1 MSLELKMK
9 TTIKQRIPKLL
20 PGRNSSA
27 VAGVDYGQNSS
38 QQQSQR
44 RGGAAIIIVLAMTG
58 MLAFLGFFFFS
69 FISSERNSAGWF
81 AATPNR
87 EISEGDYFDFALQQ
101 IIIGPSDEY
110 KNSALSGGKWS
121 MLPNMVGSFGPDLKP
136 DDLHLF
142 SGRGIT
148 VTYQKDPNT
157 DLPNDTTNSNNNF
170 GFDYNSDGVIDG
182 KVVNFSPAAN
192 PVGGNNYPASPLG
205 QSNHPNYVPDFEP
218 DAGYTYPDINSMF
231 LGYFAFVDVDPSTSV
246 NLRRVWVPSFHRP
259 QYLPRNED
267 VDGVPMTDIYTDST
281 YANRVLRPHKSH
293 LVQLKQFSGSTLNQ
307 QSAPRFISSGSFHSY
322 TGAAGPANPFPFPD
336 FGANEYQA
344 GIWTHGRA
352 GHNLITYDVDAD
364 GILANGDEAILTD
377 LDHAVEILSD
387 GTKRIPI
394 FAITILD
401 ADGLMN
407 LNTGGNLYGEATKL
421 QHVRTEPSSAGDDPL
436 GDNHFISNS
445 NLGLSPSEINLARG
459 FYRPLPDLGGATT
472 EPPASMPLYA
482 DMFEISATGGGTV
495 QVTQLDMANM
505 ELTRLLIGV
514 ADGDLGTTDDLVWG
528 RWGEADG
535 LAGSANEDRLELG
548 VAAATTLNPASP
560 LAPTPPVPRTT
571 WGSPRLPG
579 AGATAQDDDEDYLT
593 GGGKVR
599 FANSSYRDP
608 VFGTLGLTIPPVV
621 HPIDEIA
628 VGIDYVS
635 GTNLSISSNTRD
647 ANNSFVLNN
656 TIYTNITGGSPVEY
670 GKFRA
675 SAKPEANNPS
685 RWSSY
690 SKRWER
696 QLVAGSL
703 SGTTEANQL
712 DDLKL
717 KTGVLPYTEAEKSDG
732 SRALLQPR
740 TSNSADNLFLAD
752 EPDEIIVEPSF
763 RNPDDDALLSVGEM
777 QFLHMNDT
785 DWGIAAS
792 TASSRLEKLV
802 KFNFERT
809 DFLSTTTND
818 IEDSW
823 WLRSQ
828 FTTDSWDRWEF
839 AFSPAVG
846 AIMDINDPNYDITQ
860 NRAWEFS
867 PVNNDNTRLAFPPE
881 FGNATRFSANDPFR
895 DELRQWISIELER
908 DQVFANF
915 PLPQRRLIINRLLD
929 KDRDGDFRYRH
940 LTPHPVF
947 GTGDPDPK
955 GLMDLMYD
963 PSNSVVK
970 SYDPGSEPV
979 AFESIA
985 NDKFAQEWWAKYDRQ
1000 RLARDIY
1007 VLLYTL
1013 GAGDDTIDVT
1023 QDPDAYDPSVLDED
1037 AVDSSGSRVGN
1048 DVNDHLQ
1055 AMAQF
1060 AVNYV
1065 DALDRDN
1072 VITEF
1077 VFDTDLS
1084 DGWDITGEKD
1094 ANGQLTELPEAARV
1108 FGVESQQLTFSETYF
1123 VQIERG
1129 EMNDSPKTPWVD
1141 TAGTPLQFLIMEL
1154 RNASPFL
1161 VDYKTDSWRIRRIV
1175 GEDDFR
1181 VNTNGNSGDDE
1192 TDDEWVEFKTVG
1204 AIPGIPAGANFWIG
1218 AHDEADTSLPAAV
1231 MLDEDDN
1238 GTIERD
1244 EVLCPSR
1251 EQETDGDTKPVC
1263 HLDINHDD
1271 HASFRTNKGGSP
1283 NFLMGEIRDKFEI
1296 VLERR
1301 CHIQGDGEYS
1311 SEVSNPW
1318 VPVDYMFVQRDGT
1331 VQPLDQSS
1339 PPASRTI
1346 DLSDFDNQKSIERPQ
1361 PLHRLPRVDGYA
1373 SIPGNRE
1380 NNEGSGPRRHSI
1392 GPQTPL
1398 SYDNQDISNY
1408 PSAPY
1413 VPYVAENSNCP
1424 TVNSVKTYTL
1434 WQPHFDRDFTS
1445 VYELM
1450 SVPIVGP
1457 GQLTESITDGAN
1469 GMSGLHTAFTKFAVT
1484 DPGTPADTSDDNR
1497 WYRLLEFLEVPDG
1510 SQKAIRDNLPMP
1522 RSPGKIN
1529 LNTIRH
1535 PSVFAGLVDDDYHLD
1550 TFPTPAQIIAFND
1563 DAKQLFPY
1571 AVAQDPNEA
1580 ARNWYSQYIYSRDRI
1595 DPYTD
1600 APLPGI
1606 PGSRPF
1612 RPMGY
1617 LPESNLGANYDKVSP
1632 VEHTFLRSLPLTDDG
1647 GLSSTGP
1654 SFTGV
1659 GPMSENN
1666 NRIGVNGL
1674 WDDMLDNGTG
1684 MLESEENRK
1693 KYAIGRRRLFEART
1707 NNDANFPSITDV
1719 NAVDFHTRN
1728 RLLNKIANNATVRS
1742 NVYYCWI
1749 HVQFHEA
1756 AEDEFGNV
1764 QVGGELSGGENASQR
1779 AFFVI
1784 DRSKLEEAWDPR
1796 SQSFDWRKFVLLRKV
1811 LN

>member
-1 MSLELKMK
+1 MLRNKMSMKMIATRQPVK
-9 TTIKQRIPKLL
+9 FM
-20 PGRNSSA
+20 
-27 VAGVDYGQNSS
+27 DE
-38 QQQSQR
+38 R
-44 RGGAAIIIVLAMTG
+44 RSGGAALIIVISMTG
-58 MLAFLGFFFFS
+58 LLMFLGFFFFS
-69 FISSERNSAGWF
+69 FVGSERNNAAWF
-81 AATPNR
+81 AVSHR
-87 EISEGDYFDFALQQ
+87 EVTQNDYFDFALQQ
-101 IIIGPSDEY
+101 ILIGPSDEY
-110 KNSALSGGKWS
+110 KNSALAGRKWS
-121 MLPNMVGSFGPDLKP
+121 ILPNMVGTFGPDLKP
-136 DDLHLF
+136 DDMHLF

-148 VTYQKDPNT
+148 VTYDKDSET
-157 DLPNDTTNSNNNF
+157 DLPNYNSGSDTRFN
-170 GFDYNSDGVIDG
+170 FDYNSDGVIEG

-205 QSNHPNYVPDFEP
+205 QSNHPNFVPDFEP

-231 LGYFAFVDVDPSTSV
+231 LGYFSFVDVDQGTGV
-246 NLRRVWVPSFHRP
+246 DLRRVWIPSFHRP
-259 QYLPRNED
+259 QYLPRDEMA
-267 VDGVPMTDIYTDST
+267 DGTAPYTDIYTNAAF
-281 YANRVLRPHKSH
+281 ANRVLRPHKEH
-293 LVQLKQFSGSTLNQ
+293 RVLLQQFGSPA
-307 QSAPRFISSGSFHSY
+307 QSVNRYVVAGGFHSY
-322 TGAAGPANPFPFPD
+322 TGTTGPATSFPFPNFNSSLTD
-336 FGANEYQA
+336 PDVYRA
-344 GIWTHGRA
+344 GVWTHGLN
-352 GHNLITYDVDAD
+352 GIDVTNPTFDGFSHNNYDVDAD
-364 GILANGDEAILTD
+364 GLEANGKEAILTD
-377 LDHAVEILSD
+377 LDHAVEVLSD
-387 GTKRIPI
+387 GTKRVPI
-394 FAITILD
+394 YAITIMD

-407 LNTGGNLYGEATKL
+407 INTGGNLYGEETKL
-421 QHVRTEPSSAGDDPL
+421 QHVRTDDGSGSGALLSGDDPL
-436 GDNHFISNS
+436 GDGHFISNS

-459 FYRPLPDLGGATT
+459 FYRPLPGSGTITSPTD
-472 EPPASMPLYA
+472 SLYG
-482 DMFEISATGGGTV
+482 DMFAFDTSSGTV

-535 LAGSANEDRLELG
+535 PAGSPNENRLEQG
-548 VAAATTLNPASP
+548 VAAATASSS
-560 LAPTPPVPRTT
+560 APTPPIPRTT
-571 WGSPRLPG
+571 WGTPRLPG
-579 AGATAQDDDEDYLT
+579 AGITAQDDDEDYLT

-608 VFGTLGLTIPPVV
+608 VFGPLGLTIPPVV

-628 VGIDYVS
+628 VGIDYIS

-647 ANNSFVLNN
+647 ANNSFVLNQS
-656 TIYTNITGGSPVEY
+656 IYTAITGGSPTEY

-675 SAKPEANNPS
+675 SAKPETDNPS

-703 SGTTEANQL
+703 SGTSEATQL

-717 KTGVLPYTEAEKSDG
+717 ATGVQPYTEAEKSDG
-732 SRALLQPR
+732 TLALLQPK

-763 RNPDDDALLSVGEM
+763 RNLDDDATLSVGEM
-777 QFLHMNDT
+777 QFLHMNDA

-792 TASSRLEKLV
+792 TAASRLEKLV

-809 DFLSTTTND
+809 NFLSTSTND
-818 IEDSW
+818 IDDSW

-846 AIMDINDPNYDITQ
+846 AIMDINNGAYDGTS

-895 DELRQWISIELER
+895 DELRQWISIELNR
-908 DQVFANF
+908 DEVFANF

-947 GTGDPDPK
+947 ETGDPDPK

-1037 AVDSSGSRVGN
+1037 ALDFEGNPVGN
-1048 DVNDHLQ
+1048 EVNDHLQ

-1094 ANGQLTELPEAARV
+1094 ANGQLTELPEAARL

-1123 VQIERG
+1123 VQIERT
-1129 EMNDSPKTPWVD
+1129 EMMDSPKTPWND
-1141 TAGTPLQFLIMEL
+1141 SAGTPIQFLIMEL
-1154 RNASPFL
+1154 RNSSPFL

-1181 VNTNGNSGDDE
+1181 VNTNGNSGDNE
-1192 TDDEWVEFKTVG
+1192 TDDEWVAFNTTG
-1204 AIPGIPAGANFWIG
+1204 AIPGIPSGTNFWVG
-1218 AHDEADTSLPAAV
+1218 AHDDADDSLPAAV
-1231 MLDEDDN
+1231 MLDEDNN
-1238 GTIERD
+1238 GTIEQD

-1251 EQETDGDTKPVC
+1251 EQQNDGDTEPVC
-1263 HLDINHDD
+1263 HLDVNHTA
-1271 HASFRTNKGGSP
+1271 HSGYRTNKNSSSP
-1283 NFLMGEIRDKFEI
+1283 QNFLSGETRDKFEI

-1301 CHIQGDGEYS
+1301 CHINGDGAYS

-1318 VPVDYMFVQRDGT
+1318 VPVDYMFVKRDGSVDPIMDNSGT
-1331 VQPLDQSS
+1331 LD
-1339 PPASRTI
+1339 I
-1346 DLSDFDNQKSIERPQ
+1346 DLSDFDNQKSLERPQ
-1361 PLHRLPRVDGYA
+1361 PFNRLSREDGWD

-1398 SYDNQDISNY
+1398 AYDNQDISAY

-1424 TVNSVKTYTL
+1424 TVNSVNTFTL

-1484 DPGTPADTSDDNR
+1484 DPGTPADVTDDNR

-1550 TFPTPAQIIAFND
+1550 TFPTPAQIIGSSD
-1563 DAKQLFPY
+1563 DDKQRLPY
-1571 AVAQDPNEA
+1571 FMTEDPNEA
-1580 ARNWYSQYIYSRDRI
+1580 ARNWYTQYIYSRDRI

-1612 RPMGY
+1612 RPLGY
-1617 LPESNLGANYDKVSP
+1617 LPESNLGANYDKASP

-1654 SFTGV
+1654 SFTGI

-1666 NRIGVNGL
+1666 NRIGVSGI

-1684 MLESEENRK
+1684 VLESEENRQ
-1693 KYAIGRRRLFEART
+1693 KYAVGRRRLFEART
-1707 NNDANFPSITDV
+1707 NNDASFPSIANA

-1764 QVGGELSGGENASQR
+1764 QVGGELSGGENDPQR

>member
-27 VAGVDYGQNSS
+27 VAGVDCIQFTPP
-38 QQQSQR
+38 QRTQR

-110 KNSALSGGKWS
+110 KNSALYGRQWS

-157 DLPNDTTNSNNNF
+157 DLPNDTSNGNNNF
-170 GFDYNSDGVIDG
+170 GFDYNSDGLIDG

-267 VDGVPMTDIYTDST
+267 VDGVPMTDIYTDSA

-293 LVQLKQFSGSTLNQ
+293 LVQLKQFTGSTLNQ

-344 GIWTHGRA
+344 GMWTHGRA

-407 LNTGGNLYGEATKL
+407 LNTGGNLYGEETKL
-421 QHVRTEPSSAGDDPL
+421 QHVRTEPSNPGDDPL
-436 GDNHFISNS
+436 GDDHFISNS

-599 FANSSYRDP
+599 FSGSSYRDP
-608 VFGTLGLTIPPVV
+608 VFGPLGLTIPPGV

-675 SAKPEANNPS
+675 SAKPEVNNPS

-717 KTGVLPYTEAEKSDG
+717 KTGVLPYSEAEKSDG

-763 RNPDDDALLSVGEM
+763 RNSDDDALFSVGEM

-846 AIMDINDPNYDITQ
+846 AIMDISNSAYDGFS

-881 FGNATRFSANDPFR
+881 FGNVTRFSANDPYR

-929 KDRDGDFRYRH
+929 KDRDGEFRYRH
-940 LTPHPVF
+940 LTPHPIYES
-947 GTGDPDPK
+947 TETDTNAI
-955 GLMDLMYD
+955 LDLIYD
-963 PSNSVVK
+963 PSSSVVK
-970 SYDPGSEPV
+970 SYDPGSEPGAV
-979 AFESIA
+979 TFQKMAT
-985 NDKFAQEWWAKYDRQ
+985 DKFVQEWWAKYDRQ

-1013 GAGDDTIDVT
+1013 GAGDDTLDVT
-1023 QDPDAYDPSVLDED
+1023 QDPYPVTVGTTDNEDPDFD
-1037 AVDSSGSRVGN
+1037 GN
-1048 DVNDHLQ
+1048 PDGDGINDQLQ

-1072 VITEF
+1072 MITEF

-1084 DGWDITGEKD
+1084 DGWDITGEKN
-1094 ANGQLTELPEAARV
+1094 ANGVLTEDPEAAHV
-1108 FGVESQQLTFSETYF
+1108 FGVEAQQLSLSETYF
-1123 VQIERG
+1123 VNIDRT
-1129 EMNDSPKTPWVD
+1129 EMTDSAKTPWND
-1141 TAGTPLQFLIMEL
+1141 AAGTPIQFLIMEL

-1175 GEDDFR
+1175 GDDDF
-1181 VNTNGNSGDDE
+1181 VNTSE
-1192 TDDEWVEFKTVG
+1192 SDDEWVAFKTVG
-1204 AIPGIPAGANFWIG
+1204 AMPGIPAGTNFWVG
-1218 AHDEADTSLPAAV
+1218 AHDEADTTLPAAV
-1231 MLDEDDN
+1231 MLDENND
-1238 GTIERD
+1238 GTIQKN

-1251 EQETDGDTKPVC
+1251 EQENDGDTKPVC

-1271 HASFRTNKGGSP
+1271 HASYRTNKGGTA
-1283 NFLMGEIRDKFEI
+1283 NFLVGEIRQKFEI

-1301 CHIQGDGEYS
+1301 CHTQGDGVYDS
-1311 SEVSNPW
+1311 VASNPW
-1318 VPVDYMFVQRDGT
+1318 VPVDYMFVNRNASNVD
-1331 VQPLDQSS
+1331 PLD
-1339 PPASRTI
+1339 ASLDI
-1346 DLSDFDNQKSIERPQ
+1346 DLAGFDNQKSIERPQ
-1361 PLHRLPRVDGYA
+1361 PLHRLPRVDGTA

-1380 NNEGSGPRRHSI
+1380 NSQGSGPRRHSI

-1398 SYDNQDISNY
+1398 AYENQDISAY
-1408 PSAPY
+1408 PSSPY
-1413 VPYVAENSNCP
+1413 VPYVDENSNCP
-1424 TVNSVKTYTL
+1424 TVNSVDTFTL

-1445 VYELM
+1445 VYELL

-1571 AVAQDPNEA
+1571 AVTQDPNEA

-1632 VEHTFLRSLPLTDDG
+1632 VEHTLLRSLPLTDD
-1647 GLSSTGP
+1647 TTP
-1654 SFTGV
+1654 FTNV
-1659 GPMSENN
+1659 SPMAENN
-1666 NRIGVNGL
+1666 NQQGVSGL
-1674 WDDMLDNGTG
+1674 WTTSSAADDITR
-1684 MLESEENRK
+1684 E
-1693 KYAIGRRRLFEART
+1693 AIGRRRLFEART
-1707 NNDANFPSITDV
+1707 NNDANFPSIANE

-1764 QVGGELSGGENASQR
+1764 QVGGKLTGGGENADQR